1 VNQPYSPPETEAD
14 GAASQAKV
22 TGILK
27 AFTLVAAM
35 APIVTAV
42 FFVPILARQEH
53 VYSSLGIEPSA
64 LARILTTWGG
74 AAPASALGIVAIFAV
89 VSALKQKGGLM
100 IIAMAL
106 CIAFSASAVL
116 LLPQFVYAS
125 IREAIRQ
132 VDEQHR

>member
-1 VNQPYSPPETEAD
+1 
-14 GAASQAKV
+14 
-22 TGILK
+22 
-27 AFTLVAAM
+27 M

-53 VYSSLGIEPSA
+53 VYARLGIEPST
-64 LARILTTWGG
+64 LARVLTTWGG
-74 AAPASALGIVAIFAV
+74 AAPAAALGIVAIFAM

-116 LLPQFVYAS
+116 FLPRFVYAS